1 VHTDVERLLPLI
13 VRGVCVCVCVCSLHR
28 KNFHKSTGGGAPGR
42 STTMQE
48 QAKREPLPPGT
59 KPHFINPPKSQT
71 ATDDLVASRFRARE
85 RQRFI
90 RNR

>member
-1 VHTDVERLLPLI
+1 
-13 VRGVCVCVCVCSLHR
+13 
-28 KNFHKSTGGGAPGR
+28 
-42 STTMQE
+42 MQE
-48 QAKREPLPPGT
+48 QAKREPLPPGAN
-59 KPHFINPPKSQT
+59 PHRNGPPKSQT

>member
-1 VHTDVERLLPLI
+1 
-13 VRGVCVCVCVCSLHR
+13 
-28 KNFHKSTGGGAPGR
+28 
-42 STTMQE
+42 MQE
-48 QAKREPLPPGT
+48 QAKREPLPPGAN
-59 KPHFINPPKSQT
+59 PHRIGPPKSQT